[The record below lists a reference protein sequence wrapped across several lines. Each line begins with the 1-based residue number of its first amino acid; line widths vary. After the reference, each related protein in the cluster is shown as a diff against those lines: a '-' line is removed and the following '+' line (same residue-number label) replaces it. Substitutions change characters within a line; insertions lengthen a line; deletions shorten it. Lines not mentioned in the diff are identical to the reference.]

1 MFGEDRGFETE
12 FRSRKGD
19 QLMPVDFCAIAE
31 AFNCGS
37 EKVTET
43 GDIGPAFER
52 AMASEGPCLIEFEL
66 SSEPADSEGVNIGHW
81 DLPKPA
87 YLP

>member
-1 MFGEDRGFETE
+1 MTEVGE
-12 FRSRKGD
+12 
-19 QLMPVDFCAIAE
+19 
-31 AFNCGS
+31 
-37 EKVTET
+37 
-43 GDIGPAFER
+43 IGASFER
-52 AMASEGPCLIEFEL
+52 AMASDGPCLIEFDL